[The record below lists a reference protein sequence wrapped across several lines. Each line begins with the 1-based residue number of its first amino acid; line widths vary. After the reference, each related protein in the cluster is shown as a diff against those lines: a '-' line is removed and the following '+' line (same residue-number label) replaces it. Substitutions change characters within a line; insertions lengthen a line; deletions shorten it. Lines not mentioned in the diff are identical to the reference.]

1 MLDRPGKDRS
11 WRKPEPQNS
20 PLGSVPARPEG
31 HDLAGSPVSLTQHR
45 LGMARGF
52 PSNREKVI
60 SIPDLEGCL
69 SQLTLKIATPYHRP
83 TALTSLTSGP
93 HAPLIGKHLGEVSCS
108 PGCN

>member
-1 MLDRPGKDRS
+1 MLDRPGKNRS

-31 HDLAGSPVSLTQHR
+31 HDLAGSPVSLTQHQ

-52 PSNREKVI
+52 PSNWEKVI

-69 SQLTLKIATPYHRP
+69 SQLTLKNATPYHQP
-83 TALTSLTSGP
+83 ADLTFLTSEPL
-93 HAPLIGKHLGEVSCS
+93 APLTGKHLDGVSCS

>member
-31 HDLAGSPVSLTQHR
+31 HDLAGSPVSLTQHQ

-52 PSNREKVI
+52 PSNWEKVI

-69 SQLTLKIATPYHRP
+69 SQLTLKNATPRSP
-83 TALTSLTSGP
+83 AGRRACTK
-93 HAPLIGKHLGEVSCS
+93 HARSRHGTQQMRL
-108 PGCN
+108 